1 MPEALADAD
10 LSTVPGAEYLS
21 GAPSQQQQAPAGA
34 TNRVRASHL
43 LVKHS
48 GSRRPSSWKD
58 ANITRSKEEA
68 VEILKRYVD
77 QLKDRPDLNA
87 AFADLART
95 ESDCSSA
102 RDGGDLGYF
111 GRNQM
116 QKPFED
122 AAFGLKVGEM
132 SDISELS
139 VFFRARRPS
148 FSPKNPPLITQSRR
162 IRECTSS
169 SVKRDAF
176 HDVAF
181 PSFLFCTP
189 LWAPC
194 PLFVSFV
201 LQSVRSLHLRLFRN
215 TRRHVILTP

>member
-1 MPEALADAD
+1 MSDASSSGWEIRFSNSRKRAYFYNASTQESRWEVPEALADAD

-132 SDISELS
+132 SDIISTDS
-139 VFFRARRPS
+139 GVH
-148 FSPKNPPLITQSRR
+148 I
-162 IRECTSS
+162 I
-169 SVKRDAF
+169 
-176 HDVAF
+176 
-181 PSFLFCTP
+181 
-189 LWAPC
+189 
-194 PLFVSFV
+194 
-201 LQSVRSLHLRLFRN
+201 LRQA
-215 TRRHVILTP
+215 